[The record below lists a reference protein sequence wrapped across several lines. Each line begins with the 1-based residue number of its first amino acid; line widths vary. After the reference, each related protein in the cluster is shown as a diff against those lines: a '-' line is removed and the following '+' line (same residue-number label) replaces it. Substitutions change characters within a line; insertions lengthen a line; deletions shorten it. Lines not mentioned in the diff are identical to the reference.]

1 MDELIAHAKMLG
13 VTVATATLPST
24 RRGVYDHARDLV
36 VYDHRLTPV
45 ERRCVLA
52 HELGHV
58 YHGHTTFGDARAERA
73 ADEYAARLLIDPAA
87 HAAAE
92 RLDPSPA
99 AIAEELGVEERLVRV
114 FEDGLLCVSGA
125 SYVRARLGAG
135 GYSWRGFR

>member
-1 MDELIAHAKMLG
+1 MDELLAHAKLLG
-13 VTVATATLPST
+13 VTVATATLPPT
-24 RRGVYDHARDLV
+24 HRGVYDHARALV
-36 VYDHRLTPV
+36 VYDYRLTPV

-58 YHGHTTFGDARAERA
+58 YHGHTTFGDEDAERA
-73 ADEYAARLLIDPAA
+73 ADAYAARLLIDPAA